1 MTQPTR
7 SRGVTILRITAGYLL
22 VWVAA
27 ASFFWLLA
35 HAWPDSGGP
44 EFNWTALGVTIL
56 ASFVV
61 LAAGHLVWL
70 GRTVEALRPYAR
82 PWRRALTVV
91 APPASLILIPFGV
104 NESVL
109 PWQLWFVALVAVPAV
124 AATWATAHH

>member
-1 MTQPTR
+1 M
-7 SRGVTILRITAGYLL
+7 TILRITAGYLL

-35 HAWPDSGGP
+35 NAWPDNGGP
-44 EFNWTALGVTIL
+44 EFNWTALGMTVL

-70 GRTVEALRPYAR
+70 ARTVEALRPYAR
-82 PWRRALTVV
+82 PW
-91 APPASLILIPFGV
+91 PASLVLIPFAV
-104 NESVL
+104 NESLV

-124 AATWATAHH
+124 VATWATAHH